1 MKDSVKNEVFRMQRG
16 LHAHRP
22 IIKILDDPEQVTV
35 LQSEIRRE
43 ILDVL
48 RNGVPLSDVDDAPRR
63 YEMTVAEIANALNR
77 SVTSLYHHIE
87 LLKKHGL
94 IEVAKEE
101 QKGKCTVT
109 YYRRT
114 APIFIVSHMAVPC
127 TLDVKNLKKGVKT
140 IKNALNLRVDEE
152 QEEKL
157 MELMKKI
164 HAIQKATITRI
175 AQYFT
180 GCVEEEHLVR
190 NVLWFMT
197 WLVLPD
203 NPQFLEY
210 RKQMLELL
218 AEVGLDLSTVM

>member
-1 MKDSVKNEVFRMQRG
+1 MPTGQQKN
-16 LHAHRP
+16 RP
-22 IIKILDDPEQVTV
+22 IIKILEDPGQVNV

-43 ILDVL
+43 ILSVL
-48 RNGVPLSDVDDAPRR
+48 RNGVPLSDEEDAPRR

-87 LLKKHGL
+87 LLKKHRL
-94 IEVAKEE
+94 IEVAREE

-127 TLDVKNLKKGVKT
+127 SLDLKNLKKGVMT
-140 IKNALNLRVDEE
+140 IKNALNLKMSEE
-152 QEEKL
+152 QEAQLVK
-157 MELMKKI
+157 LMKKV
-164 HAIQKATITRI
+164 HDIQKTAITNI
-175 AQYFT
+175 AQFFT

-197 WLVLPD
+197 WLILPG
-203 NPQFLEY
+203 NPRFLEY
-210 RKQMLELL
+210 RRQILNLL
-218 AEVGLDLSTVM
+218 SEVGLDLSTVM

>member
-1 MKDSVKNEVFRMQRG
+1 MPRGQQKN
-16 LHAHRP
+16 RP
-22 IIKILDDPEQVTV
+22 IIKVLKDPDQVNV

-43 ILDVL
+43 ILSVL
-48 RNGVPLSDVDDAPRR
+48 RNGVPKSEEDGASRR

-77 SVTSLYHHIE
+77 TPTSLYHHIE
-87 LLKKHGL
+87 LLKSHGL

-101 QKGKCTVT
+101 QRGKCTVT

-114 APIFIVSHMAVPC
+114 APLFIISHMAIPC
-127 TLDVKNLKKGVKT
+127 SLDLENLKKGVRT
-140 IKNALNLRVDEE
+140 IKNALNLEISEENEE
-152 QEEKL
+152 QL
-157 MELMKKI
+157 VRLMKKI
-164 HAIQKATITRI
+164 HKIQKETLTKI
-175 AQYFT
+175 ARLFT

-210 RKQMLELL
+210 RRQILELMSEL
-218 AEVGLDLSTVM
+218 DVDLSKVV